1 MHACLHL
8 FGGVTAEF
16 IKTHRQPYGKPE
28 RCAWALREGSVFWP
42 SKFVRSIPFFFS
54 VLFVCFLARNSS
66 LSLFVNI
73 VPATFNFASH
83 VQRNSYAF
91 FLCLTLAVLFIHLPE
106 TTMVTGLRLFSVTK
120 FLVLDLQH
128 LHQFFQRFMRKIPVM
143 WPSFHSN
150 LPEKS
155 LPFLDRS
162 GILSHRTEVIVGEC
176 AWLKVGLGRW
186 ENGE

>member
-1 MHACLHL
+1 MHVYIFLEASQQNSSKHI
-8 FGGVTAEF
+8 GSPTENPKGVRE
-16 IKTHRQPYGKPE
+16 HWGKEVFFDLPSL
-28 RCAWALREGSVFWP
+28 CAAFL
-42 SKFVRSIPFFFS
+42 FFS

-106 TTMVTGLRLFSVTK
+106 TTMVKGLRLFSVTK

-128 LHQFFQRFMRKIPVM
+128 LHQFFQRFMRKMPCDVTFFSLESTGNILAVPRSI
-143 WPSFHSN
+143 WNSKPSN
-150 LPEKS
+150 WGDCGRMCLVK
-155 LPFLDRS
+155 
-162 GILSHRTEVIVGEC
+162 GGVG
-176 AWLKVGLGRW
+176 
-186 ENGE
+186 

>member
-1 MHACLHL
+1 MHVYIFLEASQQNSSKHI
-8 FGGVTAEF
+8 GSPTENPKGVRE
-16 IKTHRQPYGKPE
+16 HWGKEVFFDLPSL
-28 RCAWALREGSVFWP
+28 CAAFL
-42 SKFVRSIPFFFS
+42 FFFS